1 MTDWFDENNNAP
13 SSQEDKPEV
22 NAPEEKPDGSNLD
35 TEFSTPNEQEA
46 QPKNEEWASTP
57 PVTPPVTPTWNQPN
71 QASGNQ
77 EPNNAVPSW
86 NFPNQA
92 GGSQAT
98 GPVEQTSYHYGV
110 NAQNPVP
117 NNTNDYS
124 PQYSQQQQYN
134 NNGYNPQ
141 GGYNQYGWQ
150 SPPPQQPSGNT
161 PPPPKPPKKK
171 KGATIAIAILSVTC
185 ATAIITLSVLLAMA
199 FSKNNINK
207 QNGSNNNASST
218 SGKVNSNAPNL
229 EIAEN
234 DADAQG
240 LSTSS
245 IVQMNLHSTVVI
257 TIYDRVNTYGFG
269 GSHQVQEVGAASGII
284 MSEDGYIITNMHVVS
299 KDNGQPYEHVDVKTY
314 DGTVYKD
321 AEVVGADR
329 DTDLAVIKVSAVK
342 LEPAKFGD
350 SSALKLGD
358 KIVAIG
364 NAGGLA
370 WTTTQGIVSG
380 LARDVYEDTGYSI
393 KCLQIDA
400 AINPGNSGGPL
411 LNSQGQVVGINSA
424 KIAAEG
430 YEGLGFSIPIKEAE
444 SIVNDLIKYG
454 YVKNRVMLGV
464 TGLDITQPG
473 YEGFQIQ
480 SINDNSPLSGTKV
493 EVGDIITKIDNVVVD
508 SGITL
513 RNEMSKHKV
522 GDRVT
527 LTLMRVDPR
536 SGKKSNY
543 TISCKLTEYSE

>member
-1 MTDWFDENNNAP
+1 MTDWFDENNDAP
-13 SSQEDKPEV
+13 NNQDNKSQTSP
-22 NAPEEKPDGSNLD
+22 PEENRDGFNSGPD
-35 TEFSTPNEQEA
+35 FSAPPEQQD
-46 QPKNEEWASTP
+46 QPKNDEGATVP
-57 PVTPPVTPTWNQPN
+57 PVTPQVTPTWSQSNQT
-71 QASGNQ
+71 GDNQ
-77 EPNNAVPSW
+77 EPNNAGTSGHSQ
-86 NFPNQA
+86 NQA
-92 GGSQAT
+92 DGYQDTGSV
-98 GPVEQTSYHYGV
+98 GPTTYNYGV

-117 NNTNDYS
+117 NSTNDYS
-124 PQYSQQQQYN
+124 NQYSSQQQYN

-150 SPPPQQPSGNT
+150 SPSQQQPGYNPPPQ
-161 PPPPKPPKKK
+161 KPPKKK
-171 KGATIAIAILSVTC
+171 KGATIAIAVLSVVC
-185 ATAIITLSVLLAMA
+185 AAAIITLAVLLAMVL
-199 FSKNNINK
+199 SKDGINTDSGLNN
-207 QNGSNNNASST
+207 SNST
-218 SGKVNSNAPNL
+218 SEKVNSNTPNL
-229 EIAEN
+229 EITEN
-234 DADAQG
+234 DEDAKG

-257 TIYDRVNTYGFG
+257 TIYDRAGSYFGFG
-269 GSHQVQEVGAASGII
+269 DANQIQEVGAASGII
-284 MSEDGYIITNMHVVS
+284 MSADGYIITNWHVVIKES
-299 KDNGQPYEHVDVKTY
+299 GQPYERVDVKTY

-321 AEVVGADR
+321 AEVVGADS

-380 LARDVYEDTGYSI
+380 LARDVYEDTGYAI

-430 YEGLGFSIPIKEAE
+430 YEGLGFSIPITEAE
-444 SIVNDLIKYG
+444 PIINDLIKYG
-454 YVKNRVMLGV
+454 YVKNRVMLGIM
-464 TGLDITQPG
+464 GRDITQPG

-480 SINDNSPLSGTKV
+480 SINETSPLNGTKAQ
-493 EVGDIITKIDNVVVD
+493 VGDIITKIDNVVVD
-508 SGITL
+508 SGITI

-522 GDRVT
+522 GDKVT
-527 LTLMRVDPR
+527 LTLMRVDSR
-536 SGKKSNY
+536 SGNKSHF
-543 TISCKLTEYSE
+543 TVTCKLTEYSE